1 MGSRCSK
8 SYNEQKDA
16 IKNKLISFELNLY
29 FIGEDLSTIYDYF
42 TIQKK
47 QDNLLPS
54 HQRLIFGGKQLEDD
68 KTLMDYNI
76 QNEATLHLVVRLK
89 GGQTIYVKT
98 LIGDVF
104 TFEFDENQ
112 TIAEVKQKIEETENI
127 PVNEQ
132 RLFFNNKQLA
142 DNKTLKEYKIE
153 EEDTIQLVLRK
164 R

>member
-1 MGSRCSK
+1 M
-8 SYNEQKDA
+8 
-16 IKNKLISFELNLY
+16 
-29 FIGEDLSTIYDYF
+29 
-42 TIQKK
+42 
-47 QDNLLPS
+47 
-54 HQRLIFGGKQLEDD
+54 EDD

-76 QNEATLHLVVRLK
+76 QSEATLHLVVRLK

-98 LIGDVF
+98 LMGNVF

-112 TIAEVKQKIEETENI
+112 TLAEVKKKIEETENI

>member
-1 MGSRCSK
+1 MDH
-8 SYNEQKDA
+8 ELQIF
-16 IKNKLISFELNLY
+16 IKTLN
-29 FIGEDLSTIYDYF
+29 GDTITIQANSSDKII
-42 TIQKK
+42 TIKEKIQKK

-54 HQRLIFGGKQLEDD
+54 HQRLIYGGKPLEDD

-76 QNEATLHLVVRLK
+76 QSEATLHLVVRLK

-98 LIGDVF
+98 LMGNVF

-112 TIAEVKQKIEETENI
+112 TLAEVKKKIEETENI

-142 DNKTLKEYKIE
+142 DNKTLKDYKIE

>member
-1 MGSRCSK
+1 MDH
-8 SYNEQKDA
+8 ELQIF
-16 IKNKLISFELNLY
+16 IKTLN
-29 FIGEDLSTIYDYF
+29 GETITIQANSSDKII
-42 TIQKK
+42 TIKEKIQKK

-76 QNEATLHLVVRLK
+76 QSEATLHLVVRLK

-98 LIGDVF
+98 LMGNVF
-104 TFEFDENQ
+104 TFDFDENQ
-112 TIAEVKQKIEETENI
+112 TLAEVKKKIEETENI

-142 DNKTLKEYKIE
+142 DNKTLKDYKIE

>member
-1 MGSRCSK
+1 MDHDL
-8 SYNEQKDA
+8 QLF
-16 IKNKLISFELNLY
+16 IKTLN
-29 FIGEDLSTIYDYF
+29 GDTITIQANSSDKII
-42 TIQKK
+42 TIKEKIQKK

-54 HQRLIFGGKQLEDD
+54 HQRLVYGGKQLEDD

-76 QNEATLHLVVRLK
+76 QSEATLHLVVRLK

-98 LIGDVF
+98 LMGNVF

-112 TIAEVKQKIEETENI
+112 TLAEVKKKIEETENI

-142 DNKTLKEYKIE
+142 DNKTLKDYKIE

>member
-1 MGSRCSK
+1 MDH
-8 SYNEQKDA
+8 ELQIF
-16 IKNKLISFELNLY
+16 IKTLN
-29 FIGEDLSTIYDYF
+29 GDTITIQANSSDKII
-42 TIQKK
+42 TIKEKIQKK

-54 HQRLIFGGKQLEDD
+54 HQRLIYGGKQLEDD

-76 QNEATLHLVVRLK
+76 QSEATLHLVVRLK

-98 LIGDVF
+98 LMGNVF

-112 TIAEVKQKIEETENI
+112 TLAEVKKKIEETENI

-142 DNKTLKEYKIE
+142 DNKTLKDYKIE

>member
-1 MGSRCSK
+1 MDH
-8 SYNEQKDA
+8 ELQIF
-16 IKNKLISFELNLY
+16 IKTLN
-29 FIGEDLSTIYDYF
+29 GDTITIQANLTDKIL
-42 TIQKK
+42 TIKEKIQKK

>member
-1 MGSRCSK
+1 MDHDL
-8 SYNEQKDA
+8 QLF
-16 IKNKLISFELNLY
+16 IKTLNGDT
-29 FIGEDLSTIYDYF
+29 ITIQANSTDKIL
-42 TIQKK
+42 TVKEKIQKK

-54 HQRLIFGGKQLEDD
+54 HQRLLYGGKQLEDD

-76 QNEATLHLVVRLK
+76 LSEATLHLVVRLK

>member
-1 MGSRCSK
+1 MDHDL
-8 SYNEQKDA
+8 QLF
-16 IKNKLISFELNLY
+16 IKTLNGDT
-29 FIGEDLSTIYDYF
+29 ITIQANSTDKIL
-42 TIQKK
+42 TVKEKIQKK

-54 HQRLIFGGKQLEDD
+54 HQRLLYGGKQLEDD

-76 QNEATLHLVVRLK
+76 LSEATLHLVVRLK

-142 DNKTLKEYKIE
+142 DNKTLKDYKIE

>member
-1 MGSRCSK
+1 M
-8 SYNEQKDA
+8 EHELQIF
-16 IKNKLISFELNLY
+16 IKTLN
-29 FIGEDLSTIYDYF
+29 GETITIQANSSDKII
-42 TIQKK
+42 TIKEKIQKK

-76 QNEATLHLVVRLK
+76 QSEATLHLVVRLK

-98 LIGDVF
+98 LMGNVF

-112 TIAEVKQKIEETENI
+112 TLAEVKKKIEETENI

-142 DNKTLKEYKIE
+142 DNKTLKDYKIE

>member
-1 MGSRCSK
+1 MDHDL
-8 SYNEQKDA
+8 QLF
-16 IKNKLISFELNLY
+16 IKTLNGDT
-29 FIGEDLSTIYDYF
+29 ITIQANSTDKIL
-42 TIQKK
+42 TVKEKIQKK

-54 HQRLIFGGKQLEDD
+54 HQRLLYGGKQLEDD

-76 QNEATLHLVVRLK
+76 PSEATLHLVVRLK

>member
-1 MGSRCSK
+1 MDHDL
-8 SYNEQKDA
+8 QLF
-16 IKNKLISFELNLY
+16 IKTLNGDT
-29 FIGEDLSTIYDYF
+29 ITIQANSTDKIL
-42 TIQKK
+42 TVKEKIQKK

-54 HQRLIFGGKQLEDD
+54 HQRLIYGGKQLEDD

-76 QNEATLHLVVRLK
+76 QSEATLHLVVRLK

-98 LIGDVF
+98 LMGNVF

-112 TIAEVKQKIEETENI
+112 TLAEVKKKIEETENI

>member
-1 MGSRCSK
+1 MDHDL
-8 SYNEQKDA
+8 QLF
-16 IKNKLISFELNLY
+16 IKTLN
-29 FIGEDLSTIYDYF
+29 GDTITIQANLTDKIL
-42 TIQKK
+42 TIKEKIQKK

-54 HQRLIFGGKQLEDD
+54 HQRLLYGGKQLEDD

-76 QNEATLHLVVRLK
+76 LSEATLHLVVRLK

-142 DNKTLKEYKIE
+142 DNKTLKDYKIE

>member
-1 MGSRCSK
+1 MDHDL
-8 SYNEQKDA
+8 QLF
-16 IKNKLISFELNLY
+16 IKTLN
-29 FIGEDLSTIYDYF
+29 GDTITIQANLTDKIL
-42 TIQKK
+42 TIKEKIQKK

>member
-1 MGSRCSK
+1 MDH
-8 SYNEQKDA
+8 ELQIF
-16 IKNKLISFELNLY
+16 IKTLN
-29 FIGEDLSTIYDYF
+29 GETITIQANSSDKII
-42 TIQKK
+42 TIKEKIQKK

-54 HQRLIFGGKQLEDD
+54 HQRLIYGGKQLEDD

-76 QNEATLHLVVRLK
+76 QSEATLHLVVRLK

-98 LIGDVF
+98 LMGNVF

-112 TIAEVKQKIEETENI
+112 TLAEVKKKIEETENI

>member
-1 MGSRCSK
+1 MDH
-8 SYNEQKDA
+8 ELQIF
-16 IKNKLISFELNLY
+16 IKTLN
-29 FIGEDLSTIYDYF
+29 GDTITIQANSSDKII
-42 TIQKK
+42 TIKEKIQKK

-76 QNEATLHLVVRLK
+76 QSEATLHLVVRLK

-98 LIGDVF
+98 LMGNVF

-112 TIAEVKQKIEETENI
+112 TLAEVKKKIEETENI

-142 DNKTLKEYKIE
+142 DNKTLKDYKVE

>member
-1 MGSRCSK
+1 MDHDL
-8 SYNEQKDA
+8 QLF
-16 IKNKLISFELNLY
+16 IKTLN
-29 FIGEDLSTIYDYF
+29 GDTITIQANLTDKIL
-42 TIQKK
+42 TIKEKIQKK

-142 DNKTLKEYKIE
+142 DNKTLKDYKIE

>member
-1 MGSRCSK
+1 MDH
-8 SYNEQKDA
+8 ELQIF
-16 IKNKLISFELNLY
+16 IKTLN
-29 FIGEDLSTIYDYF
+29 GDTITIQANSSDKII
-42 TIQKK
+42 TIKEKIQKK

-76 QNEATLHLVVRLK
+76 QSEATLHLVVRLK

-98 LIGDVF
+98 LMGNVF

-112 TIAEVKQKIEETENI
+112 TLAEVKKKIEETENI

-142 DNKTLKEYKIE
+142 DNKTLKDYKIE

>member
-1 MGSRCSK
+1 M
-8 SYNEQKDA
+8 EHELQIF
-16 IKNKLISFELNLY
+16 IKTLN
-29 FIGEDLSTIYDYF
+29 GETITIQANSSDKII
-42 TIQKK
+42 TIKEKIQKK

-54 HQRLIFGGKQLEDD
+54 HQRLIYGGKQLEDD

-76 QNEATLHLVVRLK
+76 QSEATLHLVVRLK

-98 LIGDVF
+98 LMGNVF

-112 TIAEVKQKIEETENI
+112 TLAEVKKKIEETENI

-142 DNKTLKEYKIE
+142 DNKTLKDYKIE

>member
-1 MGSRCSK
+1 MDHDL
-8 SYNEQKDA
+8 QLF
-16 IKNKLISFELNLY
+16 IKTLN
-29 FIGEDLSTIYDYF
+29 GDTITIQANLTDKIL
-42 TIQKK
+42 TIKEKIQKK

-54 HQRLIFGGKQLEDD
+54 HQRLIYGGKQLEDD

-76 QNEATLHLVVRLK
+76 QSEATLHLVVRLK

>member
-1 MGSRCSK
+1 MDH
-8 SYNEQKDA
+8 ELQIF
-16 IKNKLISFELNLY
+16 IKTLN
-29 FIGEDLSTIYDYF
+29 GETITIQANSSDKII
-42 TIQKK
+42 TIKEKIQKK

-76 QNEATLHLVVRLK
+76 QSEATLHLVVRLK

-98 LIGDVF
+98 LMGNVF

-112 TIAEVKQKIEETENI
+112 TLAEVKKKIEETENI

-142 DNKTLKEYKIE
+142 DNKTLKDYKIE

>member
-1 MGSRCSK
+1 M
-8 SYNEQKDA
+8 EHDLQLF
-16 IKNKLISFELNLY
+16 IKTLN
-29 FIGEDLSTIYDYF
+29 GDTITIQANLTDKIL
-42 TIQKK
+42 TIKEKIQKK

-54 HQRLIFGGKQLEDD
+54 HQRLLYGGKQLEDD

-76 QNEATLHLVVRLK
+76 LSEATLHLVVRLK

>member
-1 MGSRCSK
+1 MDH
-8 SYNEQKDA
+8 ELQIF
-16 IKNKLISFELNLY
+16 IKTLN
-29 FIGEDLSTIYDYF
+29 GETITIQANSSDKII
-42 TIQKK
+42 TIKEKIQKK

-54 HQRLIFGGKQLEDD
+54 HQRLIYGGKQLEDD

-76 QNEATLHLVVRLK
+76 QSEATLHLVVRLK

-98 LIGDVF
+98 LMGNVF

-112 TIAEVKQKIEETENI
+112 TLAEVKKKIEETENI

-142 DNKTLKEYKIE
+142 DNKTLKDYKIE